1 MGGPA
6 PLCEHG
12 GRKYTC
18 IPCGGTGI
26 CFDET
31 HNEKPRRKDRC
42 KKCAGSNICK
52 HGVIKNDCI
61 ECGGASICEHG
72 RRKRRCTIC
81 GTGSAICEHKKNRQ
95 NCLECK
101 GSLFCEHNKKRTRC
115 KICDGS
121 ELCKTPLCETRGIKK
136 YNGYCL
142 PCCIHF
148 CPEIEISRNFKTK
161 ENDVVE
167 RVIEEFPDFGWVADK
182 RIEDGCSKRRPD
194 LLLELGSHVIIIEVD
209 ENKHD
214 TYDCSC
220 ENKRLMEISQDL
232 GHRPI
237 VFIRFN
243 PDDYI
248 TIEGDKIKSCW
259 KVNGY
264 GVLQIDKDKIDEWNN
279 RISCLYSQIQYWVE
293 NIPTKIIETIELFY

>member
-1 MGGPA
+1 MGGPT

-12 GRKYTC
+12 GRRY
-18 IPCGGTGI
+18 I
-26 CFDET
+26 C
-31 HNEKPRRKDRC
+31 
-42 KKCAGSNICK
+42 
-52 HGVIKNDCI
+52 V
-61 ECGGASICEHG
+61 ECGGAGICVHKKRKSRCKDCGGNQLCEHGVEKSSCRECGGSQICEHN
-72 RRKRRCTIC
+72 KRRRRCVQC
-81 GTGSAICEHKKNRQ
+81 NGAAICEHLRNRQ
-95 NCLECK
+95 NCIDCK
-101 GSLFCEHNKKRTRC
+101 GNMICIHDKKKSRC
-115 KICDGS
+115 KVCDGS
-121 ELCKTPLCETRGIKK
+121 ELCNAPLCETRGIKK

-161 ENDVVE
+161 EIDVVQ
-167 RVIEEFPDFGWVADK
+167 RIIVKFPHFGWVADK
-182 RIEDGCSKRRPD
+182 SISNGCSKRRPD
-194 LLLELGSHVIIIEVD
+194 LLLEMGSHVIIVEVD

-248 TIEGDKIKSCW
+248 DSTGTNIKSCW
-259 KVNGY
+259 KLNGY
-264 GVLQIDKDKIDEWNN
+264 GVLQVDKNKVDEWHS
-279 RISCLYSQIQYWVE
+279 RIQALYVQIDYWVQ
-293 NIPTKIIETIELFY
+293 NIPDKTVEIVELFY